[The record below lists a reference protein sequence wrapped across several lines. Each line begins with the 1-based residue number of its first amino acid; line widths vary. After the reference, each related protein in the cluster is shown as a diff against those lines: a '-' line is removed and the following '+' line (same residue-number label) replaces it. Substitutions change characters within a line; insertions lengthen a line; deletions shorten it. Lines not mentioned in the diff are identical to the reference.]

1 MIELRAGTARAQV
14 APERGAALAGLWAAE
29 RPVLR
34 PLRAG
39 QADNPFAYAMNVL
52 APFSNRISGAVPLG
66 GRRVLLAPNLAGEPF
81 PIHGDAF
88 QRAWRVEGGSASS
101 VRLALDEG
109 RFGPFRYTARLDYRL
124 AEEGLA
130 VRLGLRNT
138 ADTTLPFGGGFHPW
152 FPRGAETR
160 LAFSAT
166 GWWREND
173 RHLPA
178 RQYPAALPEDLRFE
192 VARPLPAGWIN
203 AGFAGWRGDARL
215 VQGPKHASVTILT
228 TSLSTL
234 ILFSPGSE
242 ADFVC
247 VEPVSHPVD
256 AHNLP
261 GQPGL
266 CSLPPGEETS
276 FDMNLDWAP
285 TIAD

>member
-14 APERGAALAGLWAAE
+14 APDRGAALAGLWAAE

-52 APFSNRISGAVPLG
+52 APFSNRISGAVPLD
-66 GRRVLLAPNLAGEPF
+66 GRRVSLAPNLAGEPY

-88 QRAWRVEGGSASS
+88 QRAWRVADGSTSA
-101 VRLALDEG
+101 VRLVIDEG
-109 RFGPFRYTARLDYRL
+109 AFGPFRYAARLDYRL
-124 AEEGLA
+124 EAGGLA
-130 VRLGLRNT
+130 VRLALRNT
-138 ADTTLPFGGGFHPW
+138 ADATLPFGGGFHPW
-152 FPRGAETR
+152 FPRDAATR
-160 LAFSAT
+160 IAFSAA
-166 GWWREND
+166 GWWPEDD

-178 RQYPAALPEDLRFE
+178 GQHPAALPEDLRFDE
-192 VARPLPAGWIN
+192 PRLLPDGWIN
-203 AGFAGWRGDARL
+203 AGFAAWPGRARL
-215 VQGPKHASVTILT
+215 LQGPAQVSVAIDAPDLT
-228 TSLSTL
+228 TL
-234 ILFSPGSE
+234 IVYSPGTE

-266 CSLPPGEETS
+266 RPLAPGEETA
-276 FDMNLDWAP
+276 FEMRLDWRL
-285 TIAD
+285 